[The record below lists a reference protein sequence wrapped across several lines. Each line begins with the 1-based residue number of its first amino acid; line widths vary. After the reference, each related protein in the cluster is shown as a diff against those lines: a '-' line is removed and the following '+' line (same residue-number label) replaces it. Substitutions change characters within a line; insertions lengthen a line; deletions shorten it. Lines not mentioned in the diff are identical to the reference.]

1 MRRYLSKFD
10 NQLEDALLALDVQLA
25 DQLAKNPEPAANG
38 VRIIRQC
45 KELLLHMHAEEE
57 LQPSDTAVN
66 GRDMMD
72 FGLRQN
78 RSKPGTA
85 HASDYAMQDPS

>member
-57 LQPSDTAVN
+57 PLSLQT
-66 GRDMMD
+66 
-72 FGLRQN
+72 LE
-78 RSKPGTA
+78 T
-85 HASDYAMQDPS
+85 